1 MYFANIFR
9 QFAFTDELMLTGNF
23 SSELGTVH
31 HKGLG
36 LEKAELKIHAMLVH
50 VASNPKFQSV

>member
-1 MYFANIFR
+1 
-9 QFAFTDELMLTGNF
+9 MLTGNF